1 MDYQMKLQGIQI
13 LELVCGI
20 TDILTAS
27 YFCDLIGVAT
37 VETTSIRKDNSIEG
51 DIEQY
56 GQKSI
61 STIERNLLNKDE
73 ILRMPASKLIV
84 NLRGNKPLLL
94 DKVIYTEHPLSKKL
108 KDSLISD
115 YKPEWTKNHPEKIS
129 IKEKTKEKEKEK
141 PKAKEKLGWD
151 NFQNYFFEHCQI

>member
-1 MDYQMKLQGIQI
+1 
-13 LELVCGI
+13 
-20 TDILTAS
+20 
-27 YFCDLIGVAT
+27 
-37 VETTSIRKDNSIEG
+37 
-51 DIEQY
+51 
-56 GQKSI
+56 
-61 STIERNLLNKDE
+61 
-73 ILRMPASKLIV
+73 MPASKLIV

-129 IKEKTKEKEKEK
+129 IKEKTKEKEK

-151 NFQNYFFEHCQI
+151 NF

>member
-1 MDYQMKLQGIQI
+1 MDE
-13 LELVCGI
+13 LEYPPA
-20 TDILTAS
+20 TMS

-37 VETTSIRKDNSIEG
+37 VETTSIKKDNSLEG
-51 DIEQY
+51 NIEQY

-73 ILRMPASKLIV
+73 ILRMPTFKLIV

-108 KDSLISD
+108 KDSFISD
-115 YKPEWTKNHPEKIS
+115 YKPNWTKNHPDKIKIK
-129 IKEKTKEKEKEK
+129 IKEKKKEQQQSDH
-141 PKAKEKLGWD
+141 KEKLSWD
-151 NFQNYFFEHCQI
+151 NF

>member
-1 MDYQMKLQGIQI
+1 M
-13 LELVCGI
+13 GI

-37 VETTSIRKDNSIEG
+37 VETISIRKENSLEG

-56 GQKSI
+56 GQKNV

-73 ILRMPASKLIV
+73 ILRMPSNKLIV

-94 DKVIYTEHPLSKKL
+94 DKVMYTEHPLAKNL
-108 KDSLISD
+108 KDSLISE
-115 YKPEWTKNHPEKIS
+115 YAPKWTKNREEKFNIREKKKTMNNEKNEEKI
-129 IKEKTKEKEKEK
+129 
-141 PKAKEKLGWD
+141 GWD
-151 NFQNYFFEHCQI
+151 NF

>member
-1 MDYQMKLQGIQI
+1 MYGQIQNRYPNGLADEI
-13 LELVCGI
+13 IGNCDTRLGLGM
-20 TDILTAS
+20 TDVLSAE

-51 DIEQY
+51 EIEQY

-61 STIERNLLNKDE
+61 STIERNLLNVDE
-73 ILRMPASKLIV
+73 ILRMPSNKLLV

-108 KDSLISD
+108 KDSLVSE
-115 YKPEWTKNHPEKIS
+115 YKPNWTKNHIENN
-129 IKEKTKEKEKEK
+129 KTKSNKKEEKNEPK
-141 PKAKEKLGWD
+141 PKEKLGWD
-151 NFQNYFFEHCQI
+151 NF

>member
-1 MDYQMKLQGIQI
+1 M
-13 LELVCGI
+13 
-20 TDILTAS
+20 
-27 YFCDLIGVAT
+27 IGVAT
-37 VETTSIRKDNSIEG
+37 VETTSIRKDNSLEG

-73 ILRMPASKLIV
+73 ILRMPAFKLIV

-94 DKVIYTEHPLSKKL
+94 DKVIYTEHPLAKKL
-108 KDSLISD
+108 KDSLISE
-115 YKPEWTKNHPEKIS
+115 YTPKWTKNNPEKVH
-129 IKEKTKEKEKEK
+129 IKEKIKEKQNKS

-151 NFQNYFFEHCQI
+151 NF